1 MNHEDFGLYRD
12 YGLFIDGQ
20 WRLAKD
26 GGVREVFDPA
36 NEEVIGWLPAAG
48 KDDLD
53 AALLGAQQ
61 GLAIWRRTSPW
72 ERATILRR
80 TADLI
85 RGRLES
91 IAKLMSIETG
101 KPLAQSRGE
110 TSDAADQFDW
120 YAGETQRLY
129 GQTIEARVP
138 EVRMHVRYEP
148 VGVVAAFSA
157 WNFPALLPSRKI
169 AAALGAGCS
178 VIVKPASEAAGSCM
192 AIVKALHDAGLPPSV
207 VNLVTGDSSFISE
220 YLVRSPIVKKVTL
233 TGSTNVGKRLLHL
246 AAENV
251 KRVTMELGG
260 HAPVLVFED
269 ADVAY
274 AAEQCAR
281 FKYRNCGQVCASP
294 SRFYVH
300 ESLYAAFCER
310 FAAVAKSLKV
320 GHGLDPATEVGPMA
334 NRRGLDNAHR
344 LIDDALAQ
352 GARLIAGGGRPSG
365 MPGKKGYYLAPTALA
380 DVPENARIMIDE
392 PFAPVAPIAPFS
404 SFDEA
409 IRLANSTP
417 YGLSAYLF
425 SNSLKTSTLASEAIE
440 AGMVGINELGIA
452 SAEMPFGGVKESGM
466 GREGGSLGIRDYLE
480 PKFIKTRLL

>member
-1 MNHEDFGLYRD
+1 MKREDFGLYRD
-12 YGLFIDGQ
+12 YGLFLGGQ
-20 WRLAKD
+20 WRGATD
-26 GGVREVFDPA
+26 GGVREVIDPA
-36 NEEVIGWLPAAG
+36 NEEVVGWIPAAG
-48 KDDLD
+48 QDDLD
-53 AALLGAQQ
+53 AALTGAQQ
-61 GLAIWRRTSPW
+61 GLAVWRRTSPW
-72 ERATILRR
+72 ERAALLRR

-85 RGRLES
+85 RSRVDA
-91 IAKLMSIETG
+91 IATMMSIETG
-101 KPLAQSRGE
+101 KPLAQAKGE
-110 TSDAADQFDW
+110 TADAADQFDW

-129 GQTIEARVP
+129 GQTMEARVP
-138 EVRMHVRYEP
+138 EVRMQVRYEP

-157 WNFPALLPSRKI
+157 WNFPALLPSRKL

-192 AIVKALHDAGLPPSV
+192 AVVQALHDAGLPPGV
-207 VNLVTGDSSFISE
+207 VSLVTGDSAFISD
-220 YLVRSPIVKKVTL
+220 YLVRSPIVAKVTL
-233 TGSTNVGKRLLHL
+233 TGSTGVGKRLLRL
-246 AAENV
+246 AADGV
-251 KRVTMELGG
+251 KRVSMELGG

-310 FAAVAKSLKV
+310 FAAVANSLKV
-320 GHGLDPATEVGPMA
+320 GPGLDPDTAVGPMA
-334 NRRGLDNAHR
+334 NQRGLDNAQR
-344 LIDDALAQ
+344 LITDALAH
-352 GARLIAGGGRPSG
+352 GARLIAGGGRP
-365 MPGKKGYYLAPTALA
+365 PGLAGDKGYYLAPTALA
-380 DVPENARIMIDE
+380 DVPQHALIMRQE

-417 YGLSAYLF
+417 YGLASYLF

-440 AGMVGINELGIA
+440 AGMVGVNELAIA

-466 GREGGSLGIRDYLE
+466 GREGGALGIRDYLE
-480 PKFIKTRLL
+480 PKFIRTRLL